1 MQYLPLSIYEHIKLK
16 LEAGESLDAIV
27 SDIGVQLLDGLKEMH
42 TVYRLHRDIK
52 TENMRSDGNKVYLTD
67 FGTILRCNDENGQF
81 NQVDRVTGYFAGS
94 HIFLSLNG
102 HYLRSISFRDDLE
115 SLGYTLLVLLAGPES
130 FWYSSKSKDH
140 RYYITEKKNFID
152 SQTIDPRLK
161 VIQKLLREVI

>member
-1 MQYLPLSIYEHIKLK
+1 LD
-16 LEAGESLDAIV
+16 AGESLEAIV

-42 TVYRLHRDIK
+42 LVYRLHRDIK
-52 TENMRSDGNKVYLTD
+52 TENMRSDGTNVYLTD
-67 FGTILRCNDENGQF
+67 FGTILRCNGEDGQF
-81 NQVDRVTGYFAGS
+81 NQVDRVTGHFVGT

-102 HYLRSISFRDDLE
+102 HYMRSLSYRDDLE

-152 SQTIDPRLK
+152 SQSIDPRLR
-161 VIQKLLREVI
+161 VIQKLLHEVI